1 MEIITKEEILNS
13 DNEDEIFCLIDE
25 FLFRSKM
32 KGLLHKDMVFE
43 DNLIFLDI
51 DKRKIID
58 EMIRGKSLWRK
69 NMKKFEVI
77 YDFESITETIE
88 AETLEEAI
96 EIANNRAYNPT
107 GEDKPLN
114 EEVDVCNIEVEE
126 EE

>member
-1 MEIITKEEILNS
+1 MILITKEEILNTN
-13 DNEDEIFCLIDE
+13 NEDEIFCLIDE

>member
-1 MEIITKEEILNS
+1 
-13 DNEDEIFCLIDE
+13 
-25 FLFRSKM
+25 
-32 KGLLHKDMVFE
+32 
-43 DNLIFLDI
+43 
-51 DKRKIID
+51 
-58 EMIRGKSLWRK
+58 
-69 NMKKFEVI
+69 MKKFEVI